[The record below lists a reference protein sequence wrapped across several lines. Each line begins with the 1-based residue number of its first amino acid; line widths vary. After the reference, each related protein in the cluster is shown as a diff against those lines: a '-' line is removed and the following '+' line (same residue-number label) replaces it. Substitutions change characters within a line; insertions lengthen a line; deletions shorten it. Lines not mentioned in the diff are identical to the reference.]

1 MGEGALTHGVA
12 VAVAVD
18 PDGPLAGALLLGPS
32 ASGKSALALRLIEE
46 CPWRRTA
53 LVADDAVLLKGEGGR
68 IIARA
73 PERIAG
79 LIEVRGFG
87 PARVRRLEAAPML
100 AAFDLSAPESRL
112 PEPAMREYAP
122 GIALALWPFRAGEGG
137 PARLRAALRSILGGQ
152 TL

>member
-1 MGEGALTHGVA
+1 MVEGALVHAVA

-18 PDGPLAGALLLGPS
+18 PDGPLAGALLIGPS
-32 ASGKSALALRLIEE
+32 ASGKSALALALIEE

-53 LVADDAVLLKGEGGR
+53 LVSDDAVLLRAEAGR
-68 IIARA
+68 VIARA
-73 PERIAG
+73 PQRIAG

-87 PARVRRLEAAPML
+87 PARARRTDAAPML
-100 AAFDLSAPESRL
+100 AAFDFAAPQSRL
-112 PEPAMREYAP
+112 PEPAIRELAP
-122 GIALALWPFRAGEGG
+122 GIALPVWPFRPGEGA